1 MGITVPREY
10 GGAEVS
16 NVTLAEVIAIVS
28 QADPSL
34 GQIPQ
39 NHYCL
44 IEDIRLEGSD
54 AQKRFFFDL
63 VLKGTRYGNAFS
75 EAGGKNVLDIQ
86 TRVRRDGDAFV
97 LNGRKFYST
106 GTLFAHWIP
115 VLALDES
122 DQAVLAFV
130 RQGAPGLTVVD
141 DWSGFGQRTTASGTV
156 IVENVRVAVRNFPHA
171 AFVRPPDLRGRSR
184 RSRPPRSTS
193 VLRAPRW
200 RTRSRSCSSMRAR
213 GSTAASK
220 ARARIR

>member
-1 MGITVPREY
+1 MPREY

-75 EAGGKNVLDIQ
+75 EAGG
-86 TRVRRDGDAFV
+86 
-97 LNGRKFYST
+97 
-106 GTLFAHWIP
+106 
-115 VLALDES
+115 
-122 DQAVLAFV
+122 
-130 RQGAPGLTVVD
+130 
-141 DWSGFGQRTTASGTV
+141 RTCS
-156 IVENVRVAVRNFPHA
+156 I
-171 AFVRPPDLRGRSR
+171 SR
-184 RSRPPRSTS
+184 RVCAAT
-193 VLRAPRW
+193 A
-200 RTRSRSCSSMRAR
+200 TRSC
-213 GSTAASK
+213 
-220 ARARIR
+220 

>member
-1 MGITVPREY
+1 MRDRERKLPFDEIELFSSSGLGITVPREY

-122 DQAVLAFV
+122 D
-130 RQGAPGLTVVD
+130 
-141 DWSGFGQRTTASGTV
+141 
-156 IVENVRVAVRNFPHA
+156 
-171 AFVRPPDLRGRSR
+171 RPC
-184 RSRPPRSTS
+184 
-193 VLRAPRW
+193 
-200 RTRSRSCSSMRAR
+200 SRSCGRAHL
-213 GSTAASK
+213 G
-220 ARARIR
+220 